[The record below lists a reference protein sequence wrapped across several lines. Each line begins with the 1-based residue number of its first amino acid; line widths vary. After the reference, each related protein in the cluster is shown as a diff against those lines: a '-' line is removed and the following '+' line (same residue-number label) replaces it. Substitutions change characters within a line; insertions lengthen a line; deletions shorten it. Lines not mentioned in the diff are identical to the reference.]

1 MRSGCDRDLV
11 ALGLLR
17 DRCDRVLLVTVV
29 LELSR
34 AFVEGNEVN
43 PRVRVDA
50 ILVAQCVLTLHP
62 QCAQRSR
69 RRAGGAGHTEVTLE
83 FTLHC
88 VSSRA
93 SYYLVVILLAAHFLK
108 KTPVDEFIA
117 FMFRVTK
124 LRHPGV
130 WWQRTLRAG
139 AGCAHVA
146 AAGGHRDHAGGDE
159 DAAVKNGIRIRP
171 RTPNV

>member
-1 MRSGCDRDLV
+1 MLCRYG
-11 ALGLLR
+11 A
-17 DRCDRVLLVTVV
+17 
-29 LELSR
+29 
-34 AFVEGNEVN
+34 
-43 PRVRVDA
+43 VRV
-50 ILVAQCVLTLHP
+50 
-62 QCAQRSR
+62 CAGWGAPGVSGGAGAGPAERRRHGGRRSR